1 MGFNLIFP
9 LLAQILK
16 PLINLF
22 NWFFLVGNII
32 LPLKR
37 LIIIISISLLLCVI
51 YLLIFTDCDITLPK
65 PNVYCI

>member
-16 PLINLF
+16 PLINLSKL
-22 NWFFLVGNII
+22 FFLVGNII

-37 LIIIISISLLLCVI
+37 LIIIYISLLLCVI
-51 YLLIFTDCDITLPK
+51 YLLILTDCDITLPK
-65 PNVYCI
+65 PNVSCI